1 MPRTPLKQS
10 YQEEITQ
17 AFHVFDTHRTGTINA
32 NAFKLLLRALGFRV
46 TKEEIRREILQGNI
60 RLGRSDESDEDTDI
74 DLELVLDIT
83 SSRYNKCIDPHV
95 EMKINFRLFDEGNK
109 GYIQFSDLKK
119 VVDDVNREYQQL
131 GMDEEHL
138 PVLRDDQ
145 IKAMIDELD
154 GDQDSVINFAEFK
167 KIMEFA

>member
-1 MPRTPLKQS
+1 M
-10 YQEEITQ
+10 
-17 AFHVFDTHRTGTINA
+17 
-32 NAFKLLLRALGFRV
+32 
-46 TKEEIRREILQGNI
+46 QGNI

-145 IKAMIDELD
+145 IKAMIDEFD